1 MTSLRFNEAKKRVER
16 LRELLNR
23 YTYEYYVSD
32 APTVS
37 DSEFDALMQ
46 ELEDLEKEFPE
57 LQSPNSPTKRVG
69 GQVNKNFIQGKHEFP
84 MLSLS
89 NTYSRE
95 EISDFVA
102 RAEKALPEETE
113 LEWVCELKYD
123 GVAISLLYENGK
135 FMRALTRGDGV
146 QGDDVSDNIR
156 TIKTVPLEIYGE
168 NIPERFE
175 IRGEV
180 IYPHEAFEKFNK
192 QRIEN
197 GEEPFANPRNAA
209 SGSIKLLDTKEVAK
223 RKLECFL
230 YFLMGDDL
238 DEMETHYERL
248 KAAKSWGFNVPR
260 YMALARNIDEIMS
273 FIDEWDIERDNLP
286 FDIDGIVIKLNKV
299 SLWNKLGNTTKSP
312 RWATAFKFKAE
323 QAQSRL
329 LTLEYQ
335 VGRTGVV
342 TPVAVF
348 EPVWLG
354 GTTVKRAS
362 VHNADFIAKLGL
374 CEGDTVI
381 IEKGGEIIPKIVGK
395 IETKTDENNTPKEF
409 DETPKEKNKTAF
421 QNTRN
426 TVLPNVSLMSEN
438 QEAFIHKPIHFIE
451 NCPVCGAKLIRQE
464 GEAAHYCP
472 NYNHCPPQILGRF
485 QHFISKKA
493 MNIEYLGGEKMKAI
507 LDEGLVEDFASLYD
521 LTESDLIGIT
531 SGREDNKATIREK
544 GAANIIRAIEQS
556 KSVEFERV
564 LYALGI
570 RYVGEVTAKKLAQ
583 YNKTIDNLANASY
596 EQLVEIDDVGESV
609 ARNVAGWFANPENI
623 ALIERLKERGLCFEV
638 KEKSGRNALQGLSF
652 VISGTF
658 SSFSREELK
667 SLIEENAGRVV
678 GSISSKV
685 DYVVCGDN
693 MGPQKRKKA
702 EELNVKMINEQQFA
716 DLLNQNE
723 EA

>member
-1 MTSLRFNEAKKRVER
+1 MTSLRFNEAKERVER

-23 YTYEYYVSD
+23 YTYEYYVLDS
-32 APTVS
+32 PTVS
-37 DSEFDALMQ
+37 DREFDALMR
-46 ELEDLEKEFPE
+46 ELEDLENEFPE

-69 GQVNKNFIQGKHEFP
+69 GQVNNGFVQGKHEFP

-102 RAEKALPEETE
+102 RAERALPDEEE

-135 FMRALTRGDGV
+135 FVRALTRGDGV

-180 IYPHEAFEKFNK
+180 IYPHEAFEQFNK

-209 SGSIKLLDTKEVAK
+209 SGSIKLLNTKEVAK

-230 YFLMGDDL
+230 YFLMGEGF
-238 DEMETHYERL
+238 DETKTHYERL
-248 KAAKSWGFNVPR
+248 KMAKAWGFNVPP
-260 YMALARNIDEIMS
+260 YMALAKNIDDIMR
-273 FIDEWDIERDNLP
+273 FIDEWDVERDNLP
-286 FDIDGIVIKLNKV
+286 FDIDGIVIKLNNV
-299 SLWNKLGNTTKSP
+299 SLWNKLGNTAKSP

-329 LTLEYQ
+329 LALEYQ

-395 IETKTDENNTPKEF
+395 IGTAVGGNESPKEKN
-409 DETPKEKNKTAF
+409 ESAKEKNKTPIRDEHNAVGS
-421 QNTRN
+421 N
-426 TVLPNVSLMSEN
+426 SLLNSDGQMLEN
-438 QEAFIHKPIHFIE
+438 NRPIHFIE

-493 MNIEYLGGEKMKAI
+493 MNIEYLGGERMKAI
-507 LDEGLVEDFASLYD
+507 LDKGLVCDFASLYD
-521 LTESDLIGIT
+521 LTENDLVGIT
-531 SGREDNKATIREK
+531 SGRDENKSTIREK
-544 GAANIIRAIEQS
+544 GAANIIQAIAQS
-556 KSVEFERV
+556 KNVEFERV

-570 RYVGEVTAKKLAQ
+570 RYVGEVTAKKIAQ
-583 YNKTIDNLANASY
+583 YGKNIDNLAKATH
-596 EQLVEIDDVGESV
+596 EQLLQIDEVGESIAQSLV
-609 ARNVAGWFANPENI
+609 SWFANPENI
-623 ALIERLKERGLCFEV
+623 ALIERLKERGLCFET
-638 KEKSGRNALQGLSF
+638 KEKSGGKALQGLSF

-678 GSISSKV
+678 GSISSKI
-685 DYVVCGDN
+685 DYLVCGDN

-702 EELNVKMINEQQFA
+702 EELNVKMINERQFA
-716 DLLNQNE
+716 ELLNQNE
-723 EA
+723 EV

>member
-1 MTSLRFNEAKKRVER
+1 MTSLRFNEAKERVER

-37 DSEFDALMQ
+37 DSEFDALMR

-102 RAEKALPEETE
+102 RAEKALPEEKE

-135 FMRALTRGDGV
+135 FVRALTRGDGV
-146 QGDDVSDNIR
+146 HGDDVSDNIR

-248 KAAKSWGFNVPR
+248 KVAKSWGFNVPR

-409 DETPKEKNKTAF
+409 DKTPFQDTQNAVLSDTFSET
-421 QNTRN
+421 
-426 TVLPNVSLMSEN
+426 EN
-438 QEAFIHKPIHFIE
+438 QEVSIHKPIHFIE

-638 KEKSGRNALQGLSF
+638 KEKSGRNALQSLSF